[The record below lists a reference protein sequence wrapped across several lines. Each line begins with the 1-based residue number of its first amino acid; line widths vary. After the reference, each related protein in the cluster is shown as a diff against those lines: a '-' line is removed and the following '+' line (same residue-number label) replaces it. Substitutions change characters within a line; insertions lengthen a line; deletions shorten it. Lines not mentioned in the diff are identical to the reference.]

1 VHAHSEQG
9 RGCDCR
15 MGGRGRAGGTL
26 CAAQRQSPCGGG
38 WTPREARRG
47 RRGAA
52 SSARCTHHLLVALG
66 LLGELGHV
74 DVVGAGHA
82 AKQLRHD
89 LTSAVAATARG
100 RASSGPIARKQP
112 PGPPTAPGISHEHG
126 AAPRQLRGSHA
137 LRKLQSRV
145 HGRATGGRGR
155 ATPPRADGGGMVGHR
170 LRGRASWTS
179 QRSRNN
185 TPCQILS
192 R

>member
-1 VHAHSEQG
+1 MAPAGGRRRPTAVHAHSEQG

-82 AKQLRHD
+82 AK
-89 LTSAVAATARG
+89 ATQARPHKRG
-100 RASSGPIARKQP
+100 RRDSAREGKQRTYFEETATRTADRARDISRTWRSTAAVKRIARVAQTTK
-112 PGPPTAPGISHEHG
+112 
-126 AAPRQLRGSHA
+126 
-137 LRKLQSRV
+137 SRARTGN
-145 HGRATGGRGR
+145 GRAGARNATSRGR
-155 ATPPRADGGGMVGHR
+155 RGGG
-170 LRGRASWTS
+170 W
-179 QRSRNN
+179 SR
-185 TPCQILS
+185 TT
-192 R
+192 RTG